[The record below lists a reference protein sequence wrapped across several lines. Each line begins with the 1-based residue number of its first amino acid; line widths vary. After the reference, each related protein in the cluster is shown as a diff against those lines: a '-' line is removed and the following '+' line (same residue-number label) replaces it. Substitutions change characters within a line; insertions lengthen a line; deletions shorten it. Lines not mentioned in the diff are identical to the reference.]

1 MNPNITKFLM
11 KFLNRYRAGVRD
23 IVREKNE
30 VIKEAQAKI
39 DALKIEH
46 IKKQI
51 NQYDKSGS

>member
-1 MNPNITKFLM
+1 MNKNITKLLM
-11 KFLNRYRAGVRD
+11 KFLARYRASVQD
-23 IVREKNE
+23 VVHEKNE

-51 NQYDKSGS
+51 NQYDQSGT

>member
-1 MNPNITKFLM
+1 M
-11 KFLNRYRAGVRD
+11 KFLARYRASVQD
-23 IVREKNE
+23 VVHEKNE

-51 NQYDKSGS
+51 NQYDQSGT

>member
-1 MNPNITKFLM
+1 M